1 MGGERF
7 DHWIQREKERDIH
20 RDRKT
25 YTHRHRQ
32 TDTHAHTITHTH
44 THTHN
49 HTHTHRQSRSHAS
62 PSGRTG
68 SRGYIHRGGQEPRR
82 RGRELSRQNGKKQN
96 TCGGSRG
103 RRGQRG
109 GRVSVGRSLCSASSR
124 HRRIH
129 VAKRPDEVMCVSTRM
144 YVRACIRTYTHT
156 CTRHACIHTFK
167 HTHTHQHIQGT
178 RSWRQSSGIFCK
190 LQPKRPARQ
199 APFKSRPRPPILHP
213 TPSHTPWPETP
224 ASKVTVAH
232 QAGESG
238 CRYNCR

>member
-32 TDTHAHTITHTH
+32 TDTHAHTNTHTH

-82 RGRELSRQNGKKQN
+82 RGRESSRQNGKKQN

-167 HTHTHQHIQGT
+167 HTHTHTNIFKVRVPGGNQAESSANCSPRGPRGRRPSNRVPDLQFFIQRRRIPPG
-178 RSWRQSSGIFCK
+178 
-190 LQPKRPARQ
+190 
-199 APFKSRPRPPILHP
+199 PRLPLV
-213 TPSHTPWPETP
+213 
-224 ASKVTVAH
+224 K
-232 QAGESG
+232 
-238 CRYNCR
+238 